1 MNKKAKNIINAVLI
15 VFVVASAAYLVAD
28 QILSKPRP
36 GPVQTPPPQPAQP
49 LPAQAEPQPARPDEQ
64 LTEKPPPQENEP
76 SAKAQAS
83 KVVVYYLYGNVR
95 CPTCRK
101 FETYTEKAL
110 DEAFSGELADG
121 RLRYQPINV
130 DKPGN
135 RHFIDDYQLYT
146 KTVIVAK
153 TQDNR
158 QMKWKNLKKIW
169 QLVGNERKFLDYIQT
184 EVQEYLGED

>member
-28 QILSKPRP
+28 QILSKP
-36 GPVQTPPPQPAQP
+36 QPAQ
-49 LPAQAEPQPARPDEQ
+49 PDEQ
-64 LTEKPPPQENEP
+64 LTENPPPQENEL
-76 SAKAQAS
+76 SAKAQAA
-83 KVVVYYLYGNVR
+83 KVVLYYFYGNVR

-101 FETYTEKAL
+101 FETYTKKAL
-110 DEAFSGELADG
+110 DEAFSGELADD

-130 DKPGN
+130 DKPPN

-153 TQDNR
+153 TQDNK
-158 QMKWKNLKKIW
+158 QLQWKNLKKIW

-184 EVQEYLGED
+184 EVHQYLGED

>member
-1 MNKKAKNIINAVLI
+1 MNKKTKNIINAVLI
-15 VFVVASAAYLVAD
+15 VFVLGSAAYLVAD

-36 GPVQTPPPQPAQP
+36 GPVQTPTSQPAQ
-49 LPAQAEPQPARPDEQ
+49 AKPQPARSDEQ
-64 LTEKPPPQENEP
+64 PAENQSPKESEP
-76 SAKAQAS
+76 SAKAQAA

-101 FETYTEKAL
+101 FETYTKKAL
-110 DEAFSGELADG
+110 DEAFVGELADG

-130 DKPGN
+130 DKPTN

-153 TQDNR
+153 VQDNR
-158 QMKWKNLKKIW
+158 QLQWKNLKKIW

-184 EVQEYLGED
+184 EAHEYLGEN